1 MRRNASALALLVVTV
16 TLATAAPPPPP
27 PVSGPVPD
35 FTLFD
40 LQDQQYRLATF
51 EEPVLV
57 LNFWAFWCDTWIA
70 QLPQLRELA
79 ARQEELDFRLL
90 AVSIDGTWTD
100 QVAAVCGAQGLPFPV
115 LLDHRSLL
123 SRTLGVQ
130 KVPTVVV
137 ADRERKITYVHE
149 AYPGN
154 PPVLSAIRAAASVVN
169 QPPEQ

>member
-1 MRRNASALALLVVTV
+1 MRHTASALALLVVAV
-16 TLATAAPPPPP
+16 AVAAAEPPPPA
-27 PVSGPVPD
+27 VGGPLPD

-40 LQDQQYRLATF
+40 LEDQQYRLASF

-79 ARQEELDFRLL
+79 TQQEELGFRLL
-90 AVSIDGTWTD
+90 AVSVDGAWTD
-100 QVAAVCGAQGLPFPV
+100 QIKALGGAEGLSFPV
-115 LLDHRSLL
+115 LLDHRSLV
-123 SRTLGVQ
+123 SRGLGVR

-137 ADRERKITYVHE
+137 ADRERRITYVHE

-154 PPVLSAIRAAASVVN
+154 PPVLSAIRAAASVVHR
-169 QPPEQ
+169 PLEQ